1 MYICRR
7 EPLNTTSKRQMSRS
21 WVLLKCVIRSWKTV
35 TEALRN
41 CKIYQSSL
49 EQNRAV
55 ILQSDKCHSSIMEPG
70 SHSRKGEI
78 KEVSC

>member
-1 MYICRR
+1 M
-7 EPLNTTSKRQMSRS
+7 KVM
-21 WVLLKCVIRSWKTV
+21 VLLKCVVRSWKAV

-55 ILQSDKCHSSIMEPG
+55 ILQSDKCHSHHG
-70 SHSRKGEI
+70 ARFTFQKGEI
-78 KEVSC
+78 KEKCHAKDVGIFLINMF